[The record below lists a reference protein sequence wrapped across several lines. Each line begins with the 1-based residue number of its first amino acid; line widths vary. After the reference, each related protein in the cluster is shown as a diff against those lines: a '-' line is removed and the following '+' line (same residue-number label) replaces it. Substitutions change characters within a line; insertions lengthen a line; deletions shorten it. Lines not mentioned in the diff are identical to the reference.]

1 MGLSFSHILIVA
13 FVVILLFGPG
23 KLSGLMGDLAAGLKS
38 FKRTM
43 NEPDEAVVRPLS
55 PPAPAEPVAGKLA
68 ARDEHEPSKRM

>member
-23 KLSGLMGDLAAGLKS
+23 KISGLLSDLAAGLKS

-43 NEPDEAVVRPLS
+43 NEPDGAVA
-55 PPAPAEPVAGKLA
+55 APRAISATAESVTGTLA
-68 ARDEHEPSKRM
+68 ARDREGAPKTS